1 MRSGFATGTDPGRPG
16 PEKGFALPSIED
28 LRRLFPQL
36 EIVELIGRGGMGA
49 VYKARQPS
57 LDRFVALKI
66 LPASAAESPGFAERF
81 TREAR
86 ALARLTH
93 ARIVAV
99 HDFGE
104 AGGLHYLVME
114 FVDGLN
120 LRQVQQSGRLSPQ
133 QALRIVPQVC
143 DALQFAHDRG
153 IVHRDIKPEN
163 ILLGRDGQIKI
174 TDFGIAKMVG
184 MTPDTTAALTGVSD
198 VVGTPH
204 YMAPEQIEKP
214 TDVDHRADIYSL
226 GVVFYEMLTGELPIG
241 RFAPPSKR
249 VEIDVRLDE
258 VVLRTL
264 EKEPD
269 RRYQQAAQVKTQ
281 VETIVASSAASA
293 AGGSPGDSLPAGAAS
308 GISSAAGNFDRPL
321 GSLPS
326 QQPVSLA
333 PALVLYGLQAGL
345 LLYLELAIYRIRW
358 PFWVGLDHPFGT
370 MFPQMAWPNPMA
382 WLSIH
387 FLALL
392 AAYIAWAFLHHSCW
406 KALPERYRATS
417 PARAVGFMFI
427 PFFNFYWAFVT
438 FPKLA
443 EGFNTPGFEH
453 PEVPMNDAR
462 GLGILKA
469 ISFVAFWTV
478 AWLPYFAS
486 AVALADAIVFALYYR
501 KVVLNANRV
510 TERQRNRTAA
520 VPA

>member
-1 MRSGFATGTDPGRPG
+1 V
-16 PEKGFALPSIED
+16 PERGLALPPIED

-66 LPASAAESPGFAERF
+66 LPAGAAESPGFAERF

-133 QALRIVPQVC
+133 QALTIVPQVC
-143 DALQFAHDRG
+143 EALQFAHDRG

-163 ILLGRDGQIKI
+163 ILLARDGQIKI

-184 MTPDTTAALTGVSD
+184 MTPETTAALTGASD

-214 TDVDHRADIYSL
+214 NDVDHRADIYSL

-269 RRYQQAAQVKTQ
+269 RRYQQAGQVKTQ
-281 VETIVASSAASA
+281 IETIAASPA
-293 AGGSPGDSLPAGAAS
+293 AAVAGQSPGDRRPAGAGS
-308 GISSAAGNFDRPL
+308 GISRAAGNFDRPL
-321 GSLPS
+321 ESRPP

-345 LLYLELAIYRIRW
+345 LVFTELIYRTQW
-358 PFWVGLDHPFGT
+358 PFSPDHPFGT
-370 MFPQMAWPNPMA
+370 MFHQMAWYNPMA

-406 KALPERYRATS
+406 KALPEPYRATS

-443 EGFNTPGFEH
+443 EGFNTLGFEH

-469 ISFVAFWTV
+469 ISFVAIWTI

-486 AVALADAIVFALYYR
+486 VVALADAIVFTLYYR
-501 KVVLNANRV
+501 RVAVNANRV
-510 TERQRNRTAA
+510 IERQWNSAA
-520 VPA
+520 AAPA